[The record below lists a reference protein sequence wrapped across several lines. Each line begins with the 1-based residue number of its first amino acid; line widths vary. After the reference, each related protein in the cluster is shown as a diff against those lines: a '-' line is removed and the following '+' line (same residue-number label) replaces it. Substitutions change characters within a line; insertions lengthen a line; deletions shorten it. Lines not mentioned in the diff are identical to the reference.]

1 MLKAHLKIALRG
13 IFRQKSYTFINV
25 TGLAVAMACCIIIFL
40 WIKDEWSFD
49 RFHERAKNIYRVV
62 ETWQYSSGATDH
74 NQVTPGPLA
83 AVLKND
89 YPEVID
95 STRYWGGYEK
105 WQITYDEKSFL
116 SAGAAV
122 DPSFFRIFTF
132 PFIEGNEET
141 AFSHTHSIVVTRDL
155 AERLFNLDDPIGQ
168 TIRFENRD
176 FVVSAVIENPP
187 LHSHLRFDFLFPCQV
202 FPFLEEGW
210 GNNMCYTYV
219 LLHEGSSYKELSGKI
234 SGVIKEHNPTSI
246 ENLYLQPLN
255 KIHLYSLGGG
265 GLIVYIYIFSAL
277 GIFTLL
283 LACINF
289 MNLST
294 ARSSKRF
301 KEVGIKK
308 VMGSDRWQLVRQFL
322 SEYILLSLGAL
333 ILAIVIV
340 ELFLP
345 LFNRVL
351 GRQIEMCYSGS
362 LFLSLLG
369 AAVLTGIISG
379 SYPAFFLS
387 AFDPVSVLKGHFFS
401 GSGGLLKGH
410 TLRRVLVVMQFSL
423 SIFFLVCTLV
433 VYKQLNFIQKTDLGF
448 GKEQIIHMRMRGEFK
463 QKHKAIKSELLQNPS
478 IINVTATDRTPVMW
492 SNSTDE
498 VNWEGKSEKEEV
510 GFGVR
515 MVDYDYMDT
524 FRMEMAQG
532 RFFSKEFPADA
543 SQGFVVNE
551 AAVNAMGMES
561 PLGKRFSVWERQGE
575 IIGVIKDFH
584 TESLHNTISPFVLII
599 WPEWYGRMSIRIKSE
614 NIPATLGYIEG
625 KIKEFVPDYPFK
637 YQFLDEE
644 LDSLY
649 RTEQLTGNIIVY
661 VTILAVFISC
671 LGLFGLSSFT
681 TEQRTKEIGIRKV
694 LGASVSGVV
703 LLLNKEF
710 TKWVLIANII
720 AWPAAYFAMK
730 KWLQNFAYRADIGLG
745 VFIFSAVLVLF
756 VALTTVSYQSFK
768 AAAARPIDSLKY
780 E

>member
-13 IFRQKSYTFINV
+13 ILRQKSYTFINV
-25 TGLAVAMACCIIIFL
+25 TGLAVAMACCIVIFL

-49 RFHERAKNIYRVV
+49 RFHEKADDIYRVV
-62 ETWQYSSGATDH
+62 ETWQYSSGVADY

-89 YPEVID
+89 YPEIID
-95 STRYWGGYEK
+95 STRYWGAYEK
-105 WQITYDEKSFL
+105 WQVTYDEKSFL

-122 DPSFFRIFTF
+122 DPSFFSMFTF
-132 PFIEGNEET
+132 PFIGGNMET
-141 AFSHTHSIVVTRDL
+141 AFPHPHSVVVTQRL
-155 AERLFNLDDPIGQ
+155 AEKLFDLDDPIGK
-168 TIRFENRD
+168 TIRIENRD
-176 FVVSAVIENPP
+176 FEVSSVIENPP
-187 LHSHLRFDFLFPCQV
+187 LHSHLKFDFLFPCKV
-202 FPFLEEGW
+202 FPFLEQGW

-219 LLHEGSSYKELSGKI
+219 LLQEGSSYKELSGKI

-246 ENLYLQPLN
+246 ETLYLQPLA

-265 GLIVYIYIFSAL
+265 GLIIYMYIFSVL

-301 KEVGIKK
+301 KEVGMKK
-308 VMGSDRWQLVRQFL
+308 VMGADRWQLVKQFL

-333 ILAIVIV
+333 TLAIILV

-369 AAVLTGIISG
+369 IAILTGIISG

-387 AFDPVSVLKGHFFS
+387 GFNPVFVLKGNFSS
-401 GSGGLLKGH
+401 GSRGLLRGQ
-410 TLRRVLVVMQFSL
+410 TLRRILVVMQFSL
-423 SIFFLVCTLV
+423 SIFFLVCTMV
-433 VYKQLNFIQKTDLGF
+433 VYKQLNFIQKADLGF
-448 GKEQIIHMRMRGEFK
+448 ERDHIIHMRMRGEFK
-463 QKHKAIKSELLQNPS
+463 QKYDAIKHELLQNPS
-478 IINVTATDRTPVMW
+478 IINVTATDRTPIMW

-498 VNWEGKSEKEEV
+498 VDWEGKGGEEKI

-524 FRMEMAQG
+524 FQMEMAQG

-551 AAVNAMGMES
+551 SAVKAMGMKS
-561 PLGKRFSVWERQGE
+561 PLGKSFSVWERKGK

-584 TESLHNTISPFVLII
+584 TESLYKTISPFVLMI

-614 NIPATLGYIEG
+614 NIPATLGYIES
-625 KIKEFVPDYPFK
+625 KIKEFVPDYPFE

-649 RTEQLTGNIIVY
+649 RTEQLTSKIIGY
-661 VTILAVFISC
+661 ITILAVFISC

-710 TKWVLIANII
+710 TKWVIIANII
-720 AWPAAYFAMK
+720 AWPVAYFAMR

-745 VFIFSAVLVLF
+745 VFIFSAVLVLI
-756 VALTTVSYQSFK
+756 VALMTVSYQSFK
-768 AAAARPIDSLKY
+768 AAVAHPADSLKY

>member
-13 IFRQKSYTFINV
+13 ILRQKSYAFINI

-40 WIKDEWSFD
+40 WIQDEWSFD
-49 RFHERAKNIYRVV
+49 RFHEKADNIYRVV
-62 ETWQYSSGATDH
+62 ETWEYSSGAAGY
-74 NQVTPGPLA
+74 NRVTPGPLA

-105 WQITYDEKSFL
+105 WQVTHDEKSFL

-122 DPSFFRIFTF
+122 DSSFFRIFTF
-132 PFIEGNEET
+132 PFIKGNMET
-141 AFSHTHSIVVTRDL
+141 AFSHPRSIVLTQDL
-155 AERLFNLDDPIGQ
+155 AEKIFDPEDPIGK
-168 TIRFENRD
+168 TLRFENRD
-176 FVVSAVIENPP
+176 FEVTAVIENPP
-187 LHSHLRFDFLFPCQV
+187 THSHLKFDFLFSCKIFQ
-202 FPFLEEGW
+202 FLEEGW

-219 LLHEGSSYKELSGKI
+219 LLQDGSSHKEVSEKI
-234 SGVIKEHNPTSI
+234 SGVIKKHNPTSI
-246 ENLYLQPLN
+246 ETLFLQPLT

-265 GLIVYIYIFSAL
+265 GLIVTIVIFSVL

-283 LACINF
+283 IACINF

-301 KEVGIKK
+301 KEVGMKK

-333 ILAIVIV
+333 ALAIVIV

-351 GRQIEMCYSGS
+351 GRQIEMYCSGS

-369 AAVLTGIISG
+369 VAVLTGIASG

-387 AFDPVSVLKGHFFS
+387 AFNPVSVLKGHFFK
-401 GSGGLLKGH
+401 GSGGLLKGQ
-410 TLRRVLVVMQFSL
+410 TLRRVLVVLQFSL
-423 SIFFLVCTLV
+423 SVFFLVCTFC
-433 VYKQLNFIQKTDLGF
+433 VYRQLNFIQKTDLGF

-463 QKHKAIKSELLQNPS
+463 QRYDAIKQELLQNPGV
-478 IINVTATDRTPVMW
+478 INVTATDRTPVMW

-498 VNWEGKSEKEEV
+498 VDWEGKSEKENI
-510 GFGVR
+510 GFGMR
-515 MVDYDYMDT
+515 MVDYDYLDT
-524 FRMEMAQG
+524 FQMEMAQG
-532 RFFSKEFPADA
+532 RFFSKEFSSDA
-543 SQGFVVNE
+543 SRGFIVNE
-551 AAVNAMGMES
+551 AAVKAMGMES

-575 IIGVIKDFH
+575 IIGVIRDFH
-584 TESLHNTISPFVLII
+584 TESLHNPISPFVLII
-599 WPEWYGRMSIRIKSE
+599 WPEWYGRMSIRIRSE
-614 NIPATLGYIEG
+614 NIPSTLGFIEN
-625 KIKEFVPDYPFK
+625 KIKEFVPDYPFE

-649 RTEQLTGNIIVY
+649 RTEQLTGKIIIY
-661 VTILAVFISC
+661 ITILAVFISC

-720 AWPAAYFAMK
+720 AWPAAYFAIK
-730 KWLQNFAYRADIGLG
+730 KWLQSFAYRAEIGLG
-745 VFIFSAVLVLF
+745 VFIFSAVLVLI

-768 AAAARPIDSLKY
+768 AAVAHPVDSLKY